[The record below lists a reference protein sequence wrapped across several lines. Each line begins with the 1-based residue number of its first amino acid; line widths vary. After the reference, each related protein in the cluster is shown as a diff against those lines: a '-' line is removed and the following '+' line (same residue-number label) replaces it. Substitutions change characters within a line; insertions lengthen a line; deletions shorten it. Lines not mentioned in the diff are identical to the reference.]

1 MSMIWLSLFFLF
13 IILEVVT
20 GTGWFFVI
28 GLSAL
33 FSSIIAFPLQ
43 ISPGGSV
50 CSFASISILI
60 SILKFYYDKKY
71 RKSTPP
77 EVNEGATRFIGKIF
91 TLHSDIVNGKG
102 QLLIGDTF
110 WPVETL
116 QGEDYSAGTKIIV
129 TDIQGI
135 ILKVI
140 KTDTDDIYS
149 RGKLNEKS
157 K

>member
-1 MSMIWLSLFFLF
+1 M
-13 IILEVVT
+13 
-20 GTGWFFVI
+20 
-28 GLSAL
+28 
-33 FSSIIAFPLQ
+33 
-43 ISPGGSV
+43 
-50 CSFASISILI
+50 I

-77 EVNEGATRFIGKIF
+77 EVNEGATRFIGKTF

-135 ILKVI
+135 ILKII
-140 KTDTDDIYS
+140 KTDTDHIYS